1 MKFRLTLGLLA
12 LVAGLVFGLTALPIQ
27 AQAASAVTLSASEMS
42 TMQSILDITK
52 VQLDTIQLQIN
63 RNEIQDKQATLSNL
77 STIRAYLL
85 NMRELLGG
93 APASSALI
101 EDPEPMIL
109 AISTINPSEIPDEEP
124 IATVSQ
130 PVAEVADSAVVND
143 EDTANQRTAS
153 FGSVSTSKRV
163 FWIILITAVIIA
175 IILAIPRKEKDV
187 VTIQDSPQPAQPP
200 MPQPQAAQSQTTHS
214 QATRV
219 EETEVIQSA

>member
-12 LVAGLVFGLTALPIQ
+12 LVAGLVFGFTALPIQ
-27 AQAASAVTLSASEMS
+27 AHAASAVTLSANELS

-77 STIRAYLL
+77 GTIRAYLL

-93 APASSALI
+93 APASSVLI
-101 EDPEPMIL
+101 EDPEPMII
-109 AISTINPSEIPDEEP
+109 AISTINPLEVPDEEP
-124 IATVSQ
+124 IATISQ
-130 PVAEVADSAVVND
+130 PVAEVAGSAVVND
-143 EDTANQRTAS
+143 DDTADQRTAS
-153 FGSVSTSKRV
+153 VSSNSTPKRV

-175 IILAIPRKEKDV
+175 IILAIPRREKDI
-187 VTIQDSPQPAQPP
+187 VTIQDSPQQPP
-200 MPQPQAAQSQTTHS
+200 VPQPQATQSQTVHS
-214 QATRV
+214 QVTRV